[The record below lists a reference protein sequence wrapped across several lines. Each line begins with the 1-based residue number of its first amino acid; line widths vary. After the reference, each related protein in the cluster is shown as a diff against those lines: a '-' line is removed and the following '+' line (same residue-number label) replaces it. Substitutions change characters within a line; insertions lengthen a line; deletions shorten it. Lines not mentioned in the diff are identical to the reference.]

1 MVSQSSD
8 ETPTGPIRGQTQQ
21 AQGPRII
28 RPHATGAA
36 APAAAGAKRYWGD
49 LTAVALLVLA
59 VFLPWNLYFGIGI
72 PGSSTVLFGVLIA
85 ATVLAVLAVGIAGSW
100 RSSGARFNPARAARL
115 RLALNVPYLLLVL
128 GFVVFDAYETVRFG
142 GTVTVPG
149 GVGPGAWAG
158 IAGSLLSAQAVPAGA
173 LAGPVPA
180 GDESTGWHRSARV
193 IGSLSMLAAV
203 LSFGFNLYWRV
214 RYALQS
220 TGGAAEFGKQNIAV
234 IATAVVYGVVALL
247 AVLVA
252 SRWLL
257 RSAQESRLATVALGT
272 STLAAGV
279 LVWFLPAGRDIDAF
293 HGIAQNTSTAG
304 VGFEGYLAWAA
315 GAALFAP
322 RALFGRRNTSPT
334 EESAWRATTRNGLLL
349 IAVWSV
355 GSVAMRITDLVVGV
369 TLNYPFSRYS
379 SIVLAAFDL
388 ATAVLAIWLRRR
400 LATLSARMVTS
411 LCGLVATLSVAR
423 VVVGLELA
431 PRFED
436 SPNSP
441 ALQPVYGNNLAQQ
454 ITSTFDVTL
463 CGVALGILVAAIV
476 AGHLSGRRLARRAA
490 RRRAAAA
497 NAAAPTTRVPV
508 GQGAGPSAAA
518 TTRIPAGVPGGDN
531 EPPTTEIP
539 PMGNAPRIF
548 RGDDSGTRQMPA
560 QKPQIYRPPQG

>member
-8 ETPTGPIRGQTQQ
+8 DTPTGPIRGQDEQ
-21 AQGPRII
+21 APATRII
-28 RPHATGAA
+28 RPHATGGGV
-36 APAAAGAKRYWGD
+36 PAAAASGRYRHVAGD
-49 LTAVALLVLA
+49 LAAVVLLVLA
-59 VFLPWNLYFGIGI
+59 LFLPWNLYFGLGI
-72 PGSSTVLFGVLIA
+72 PNSSATWAAVLIA
-85 ATVLAVLAVGIAGSW
+85 VTALAVAAVALAGSW

-128 GFVVFDAYETVRFG
+128 GFVVFDAYETVRLG
-142 GTVTVPG
+142 GTVNVPG

-158 IAGSLLSAQAVPAGA
+158 VAGALLSAQAVPAGA
-173 LAGPVPA
+173 LAGPIPA
-180 GDESTGWHRSARV
+180 GDESTGWHRSARG
-193 IGSLSMLAAV
+193 IGALSMIAAV

-220 TGGAAEFGKQNIAV
+220 TGGAQEFGKQNIAV
-234 IATAVVYGVVALL
+234 IVTAVVYGVVALV

-257 RSAQESRLATVALGT
+257 RSARASRLTITALGA
-272 STLAAGV
+272 STLAAGI
-279 LVWFLPAGRDIDAF
+279 LVWFLPAGRDLDAF

-315 GAALFAP
+315 GAALF
-322 RALFGRRNTSPT
+322 GHRNASTT
-334 EESAWRATTRNGLLL
+334 EESAWRETARNGLLL
-349 IAVWSV
+349 IAIWCV

-369 TLNYPFSRYS
+369 ILNYPFSRYD

-388 ATAVLAIWLRRR
+388 ITAVLAFWLRRR

-411 LCGLVATLSVAR
+411 LCGLVAALSVAR
-423 VVVGLELA
+423 VIVGVELA
-431 PRFED
+431 PRFAD

-441 ALQPVYGNNLAQQ
+441 ALHPVYGNNLAQQ

-463 CGVALGILVAAIV
+463 CGLALGILVAAIV
-476 AGHLSGRRLARRAA
+476 TGQLRGRRLARRAA

-508 GQGAGPSAAA
+508 AHVAGPSAAA
-518 TTRIPAGVPGGDN
+518 TTRIPSGAGADH

-539 PMGNAPRIF
+539 PLAGGPRIF
-548 RGDDSGTRQMPA
+548 RGDDTGTRQIAA

>member
-8 ETPTGPIRGQTQQ
+8 ETPTGPIRGQTHQ

-36 APAAAGAKRYWGD
+36 APAAAGAKRYWGN

-100 RSSGARFNPARAARL
+100 RSAGARFNPARAARL

-257 RSAQESRLATVALGT
+257 RSARESRLATVALGT

-355 GSVAMRITDLVVGV
+355 GSVAMRITDLIVGV

-441 ALQPVYGNNLAQQ
+441 ALHPVYGNNLAQQ

-476 AGHLSGRRLARRAA
+476 TGHLSDRRLARRAA
-490 RRRAAAA
+490 RRRAAAE

-518 TTRIPAGVPGGDN
+518 TTRIPAAVPGGDN